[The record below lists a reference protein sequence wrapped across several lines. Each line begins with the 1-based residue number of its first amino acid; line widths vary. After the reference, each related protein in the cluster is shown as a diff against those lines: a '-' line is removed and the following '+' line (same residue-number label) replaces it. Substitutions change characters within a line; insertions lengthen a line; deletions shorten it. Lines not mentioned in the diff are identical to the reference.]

1 MLKAPLIAA
10 FVAVMT
16 CVPVYAQEK
25 KDMGKEWCTDAHMK
39 QMDDDIAKMTD
50 AAKKKEATNHL
61 AMSKDAMKAKDT
73 AGCVKH
79 MEETH
84 KAMGL

>member
-10 FVAVMT
+10 FVAVMA
-16 CVPVYAQEK
+16 CGSAYGQDK
-25 KDMGKEWCTDAHMK
+25 GKEWCTDAHMK
-39 QMDDDIAKMTD
+39 QMDNAIAKIKD
-50 AAKKKEATNHL
+50 AAKKQEATSHL
-61 AMSKDAMKAKDT
+61 AMSKDEMKKNNT

-79 MEETH
+79 MEAAH